1 MRLSIVTPV
10 LSLGILAAQTTTR
23 PQNPYGPMSEV
34 GTANLPVQK
43 IGVNDLIAI
52 SVYDAPEL
60 TRTVRVGGE
69 GFVRLP
75 LLKQR
80 IKAEGLLPS
89 ELEDQLA
96 AELTKEEML
105 VNPVVSVTVVEYH
118 SRPVSVVGAVK
129 KPLTFQAVGRTT
141 LLDALAKAEG
151 LSEFAGS
158 EIILTQTQKPGQP
171 EVMRIPV
178 RQLIDQAKPE
188 LNVLLDGGEEIRVPE
203 AKKLFVLG
211 NVKKPGA
218 FPVKEEADTSLLKAL
233 AMAEGLMPFASKT
246 AYVYRPDAKTGQ
258 KQEIPVMLQEILN
271 RKQPDVSLLADDILY
286 IPDNK
291 GKRLTV
297 ETLEKAANFGAVT
310 LSGVLIW
317 KH

>member
-1 MRLSIVTPV
+1 MRLSIVVPV
-10 LSLGILAAQTTTR
+10 LSLGMLAAQTTR

-96 AELTKEEML
+96 EELTKEEIL
-105 VNPVVSVTVVEYH
+105 VNPVVAVTVVEYH
-118 SRPVSVVGAVK
+118 SRPISVVGAVK

-151 LSEFAGS
+151 LTEFSGS
-158 EIILTQTQKPGQP
+158 EIILTQAPKSGEQ
-171 EVMRIPV
+171 EVTRVPV

-188 LNVLLDGGEEIRVPE
+188 LNVLLEGGEEIRVPE
-203 AKKLFVLG
+203 ARKLFVMG
-211 NVKKPGA
+211 NVKKSGA

-233 AMAEGLMPFASKT
+233 AMAEGLVPFASKM
-246 AYVYRPDAKTGQ
+246 AYIYRPDPETGY
-258 KQEIPVMLQEILN
+258 KKEIPVMLQQILD

-286 IPDNK
+286 VPDSR
-291 GKRLTV
+291 GKRLTI
-297 ETLEKAANFGAVT
+297 ETLEKVANFGAGT
-310 LSGVLIW
+310 LPGVLIW
-317 KH
+317 RR

>member
-1 MRLSIVTPV
+1 MAIPL
-10 LSLGILAAQTTTR
+10 LSLGVLAAQTTR

-96 AELTKEEML
+96 EELTKEEIL
-105 VNPVVSVTVVEYH
+105 VNPVVAVTVVEYH
-118 SRPVSVVGAVK
+118 SRPISVVGAVK

-151 LSEFAGS
+151 LTESSGS
-158 EIILTQTQKPGQP
+158 EIILTQTPKSGQP
-171 EVMRIPV
+171 EVKRIPV

-203 AKKLFVLG
+203 AGKLFVMG

-218 FPVKEEADTSLLKAL
+218 FPVKEGANTSLLKAL
-233 AMAEGLMPFASKT
+233 AMAEGLVPFAAKM
-246 AYVYRPDAKTGQ
+246 AYVYRPDGETGE
-258 KQEIPVMLQEILN
+258 KSEIPIMLQQILA
-271 RKQPDVSLLADDILY
+271 RKQPDVPLLADDILY
-286 IPDNK
+286 IPDNR
-291 GKRLTV
+291 GKRMTI
-297 ETLEKAANFGAVT
+297 ETLEKAANFGAGT

-317 KH
+317 RR